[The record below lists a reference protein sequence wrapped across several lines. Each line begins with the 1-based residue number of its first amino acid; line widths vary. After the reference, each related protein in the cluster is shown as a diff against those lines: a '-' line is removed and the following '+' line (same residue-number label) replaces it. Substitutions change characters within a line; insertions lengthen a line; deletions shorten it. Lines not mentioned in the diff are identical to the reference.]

1 MRGAPDAQHARV
13 ERDDGRNERLAVAD
27 DERVGYDRAGGD
39 GVFGRF
45 RSDVLAA
52 GGDEEVLAPA
62 GDVHE
67 AIVVDARQ
75 IACFEPA
82 VCGEGIA
89 GGGGV
94 VVVADE
100 HARPVDLQLA
110 VVGHA
115 ERDARTRFAD
125 AADAVGVLEVDAA
138 GRGRFR
144 QPIAL
149 DEGHAVQAVEE
160 MGKVR
165 VHGRAAAAE
174 PLQGSAR
181 RRTHGRADGFLVEPV
196 QHALGETV
204 LAAGLLGFR
213 PVGEVLSGAGEQAAA
228 ESGSGLLAG
237 GVVDLLVNARDAEDI
252 RRPER
257 PEIGKQMLGGGHV
270 GEGAARADGQ
280 VLRVA
285 REAVGKRQEE
295 QQAAGG
301 GAHRGQDL
309 PAGADH
315 VDEVAVRQLRAFG
328 RARRTG
334 GEHDGGEV
342 VGFHH
347 SDAGVEF
354 LVGNAPTVAGQRFQ
368 AIVQHVEDERRG
380 RGFAFGGSGL
390 ELLAHAIDRLAPFGG
405 VDERD
410 GRFRQVRDAFD
421 LRGRIRLVNGNG
433 HRADRRAGEVEH
445 APLVPRRG
453 PDQHGVSA
461 VHAQR
466 DQSFRRLP
474 DGLEH
479 LRGAHGR
486 PFRRVVVRLVFHG
499 HVVGEELRPLG
510 EEPVESV
517 VVAGQR
523 IPQRRGAFAQH
534 TLMLRPGNRCRPAAA
549 NKSYVIVTFGTVTMA
564 EPAATRRR
572 TQTAL
577 APAAAFP
584 HVPQR
589 SAAAAVCDQASSVPP
604 PGAASSVIPMC
615 PSARGRAPCA
625 GHV

>member
-1 MRGAPDAQHARV
+1 M
-13 ERDDGRNERLAVAD
+13 
-27 DERVGYDRAGGD
+27 
-39 GVFGRF
+39 
-45 RSDVLAA
+45 
-52 GGDEEVLAPA
+52 
-62 GDVHE
+62 
-67 AIVVDARQ
+67 
-75 IACFEPA
+75 
-82 VCGEGIA
+82 
-89 GGGGV
+89 
-94 VVVADE
+94 VVADE

-125 AADAVGVLEVDAA
+125 AADAVGVLEIDAA

-165 VHGRAAAAE
+165 IHGRAAAAE
-174 PLQGSAR
+174 PLQGAAR

-213 PVGEVLSGAGEQAAA
+213 PVGEVPSGAGEQTAA

-252 RRPER
+252 RWPER
-257 PEIGKQMLGGGHV
+257 PEIDKQMLGGGHV

-285 REAVGKRQEE
+285 PEAVGKRQEE

-309 PAGADH
+309 PAGANH
-315 VDEVAVRQLRAFG
+315 VDEVAVRQLHAFG
-328 RARRTG
+328 RACRTG

-354 LVGNAPTVAGQRFQ
+354 LVRHAPTVAGHRFQ
-368 AIVQHVEDERRG
+368 AIVQHVEDERRERRRERIG
-380 RGFAFGGSGL
+380 RAGSVARGFAFGGPGL
-390 ELLAHAIDRLAPFGG
+390 ELLAHAIDRLAPLGG

-410 GRFRQVRDAFD
+410 GRFRQVHDAFD
-421 LRGRIRLVNGNG
+421 LRGRIRLINGHD

-445 APLVPRRG
+445 APLVARRG
-453 PDQHGVSA
+453 PDQHGVPA
-461 VHAQR
+461 VHTQR
-466 DQSFRRLP
+466 DQPFRRLP
-474 DGLEH
+474 DDLEH

-486 PFRRVVVRLVFHG
+486 PFRRVVVRLVFRG

-523 IPQRRGAFAQH
+523 VPQRRGAFAQH
-534 TLMLRPGNRCRPAAA
+534 TLMLQPRNRCCPAAA
-549 NKSYVIVTFGTVTMA
+549 NKSYVIVTFDTVTMA
-564 EPAATRRR
+564 EPADKRRR
-572 TQTAL
+572 PQTAF

-584 HVPQR
+584 HAPQR
-589 SAAAAVCDQASSVPP
+589 PAAAAVRDQASSVPP
-604 PGAASSVIPMC
+604 PGAAPSVTPTC